1 MEYLTQFK
9 HTGNLEVYHSVIN
22 KYSPKRLHFSLYGM
36 IARTQLAVMDFNSG
50 ADDKQATK
58 QDGTFRF
65 KQVFSK
71 VTQTWVVKKIKEKK
85 NKRFLDDLM
94 DSIISSPHGHSLP
107 KLPDN
112 IPDNI
117 APIEKPEKTEA
128 IKNMTS
134 RFRV

>member
-85 NKRFLDDLM
+85 
-94 DSIISSPHGHSLP
+94 
-107 KLPDN
+107 
-112 IPDNI
+112 
-117 APIEKPEKTEA
+117 KTNGFWT
-128 IKNMTS
+128 I
-134 RFRV
+134 